1 MNGKGSKKR
10 PTNLKK
16 FLKNW
21 DSIDWKINPKVTEED
36 MIDAIDKHSQK
47 SKEQFSKLPTS
58 VKRKS
63 IETLIKKTQHVAD

>member
-21 DSIDWKINPKVTEED
+21 DSIDWSKPPTKK
-36 MIDAIDKHSQK
+36 DKM
-47 SKEQFSKLPTS
+47 EYF
-58 VKRKS
+58 
-63 IETLIKKTQHVAD
+63 IKKTQHVADAMEAESKRQRDQDANAPESTVEGMV